1 MRLRWKLSLHRLI
14 YKLIWNL
21 DKLWLS
27 MGWLLIALTIVFSL
41 MTSTLRIIDFK
52 HIDKFEH
59 LLVYTIL
66 VLWFSQIFQRRL
78 HLRLGLGFIAMGVG
92 LEFLQRLSAFRSFQY
107 SDIIA
112 NISGV
117 SFGLLLAKTRMSNC
131 LTEIKNKFL

>member
-1 MRLRWKLSLHRLI
+1 
-14 YKLIWNL
+14 
-21 DKLWLS
+21 

-41 MTSTLRIIDFK
+41 MPASLRIIDFK

-78 HLRLGLGFIAMGVG
+78 HLRLALGFIAMGVG
-92 LEFLQRLSAFRSFQY
+92 LELLQRLSAFRSFQY